1 MSLSALPVSRRNVEK
16 RRSQVRHRVVSSI
29 ASFALSL
36 SLLTVMTVV
45 TAPPASAITT
55 GTGSG
60 LFALIKNGVG
70 DYGSIPTDMKFSDR
84 CGSTILATV
93 DFDWTSAMPTGAT
106 DCGTQSGAYR
116 INYSA
121 MITGYLLAP
130 ATGSFTFK
138 SRSDDGFVVNV
149 NGQTVI
155 SSWAAQGAAAA
166 PNFNTNNASS
176 ASMSLVEGNI
186 YPIRIFFSQGAGAGE
201 AHLFW
206 NYGSSG
212 DQVIPQS
219 NLGLTAS
226 DLGTGCAVGESQ
238 FCPADNAR
246 QIKALNGTTSNQ
258 KWWINVGGVSTNTY
272 ALMDSNIDGGGWM
285 MGMKGLTNAQ
295 GNSTALGYDATQWT
309 TTTTLQAGS
318 DNNAPLASDNANA
331 KNNVFNYSAATEAL
345 VIWRDLTGRSDG
357 YRYTNAGTYGF
368 TWKES
373 LTSSTGW
380 SNALAG
386 GVNSSGGCPT
396 TAVTLLTLFANAN
409 RCKLRDAN
417 SSSPYDARGNVVF
430 SSQNQIN
437 FYGFN
442 YYGSGPTP
450 YQKVRFGFG
459 WNENAAGNESSNDV
473 NGGIGMGGSIGG
485 WAAGDFISCCQ
496 TTTGIN
502 RQAGYEFY
510 VRNSALTIS
519 GTSSVTAVAG
529 TASNPWTVSSASA
542 STGASAARYI
552 VKTRTPGVNT
562 SAITINNSGVMSVS
576 TALNGGTYSLSVS
589 MIDTYGQVASTPVTL
604 TVADANLTSLSISS
618 GTLSPD
624 FASATTSYTAT
635 VAHTVSSITATPT
648 AVKSNATYKTNVN
661 SAGLSSAINSGT
673 TSGSLAINYGS
684 NTILIVVTDVNGTTT
699 KTYTLTVTRETAAP
713 GAPTLGSATVTNATT
728 VSLPF
733 TAPAANGSAITSYTI
748 TSSPSLALT
757 YSGTSSPFTVTGSFV
772 QGQAYTF
779 TMTATNGAGTS
790 TPSSASNSITPNAA
804 AAPGAP
810 TLGSATVTNAT
821 TVSLPFTAPAANG
834 SAITSY
840 TITSSPSIALTYSGT
855 SSPFTVTGSFVQGQ
869 AYTFTMTATN
879 GAGTSTP
886 SSASNS
892 VMPNNILTI
901 TYAAGTSGS
910 GSAPTSPTTVAFGTT
925 FTTPVNTYTRTGYTF
940 AGWSDGSATYVA
952 AATYPAIGTV
962 SGNVTLTA
970 TWSARTDNGIAYNNQ
985 GATTAQSGGS
995 TTYTTAAAITT
1006 IPTTAPLKDGF
1017 AFKGWYTSSSG
1028 GTQVTDGSYTPAS
1041 PFGTVTLYAQWNSTN
1056 ARLSAITLS
1065 SGTLSPIFASGT
1077 FTYTASVA
1085 NTDATGFTVT
1095 ATKGESNASVVQYLG
1110 ATGSFAFT
1118 GSLSIGANIIRTIV
1132 TAQDGLTTVTYTLTV
1147 TRAAT
1152 PPITSVID
1160 PSAPLVALTAI
1171 NTTFLQTNPISARVN
1186 TPSKVTFLVNNKA
1199 IPGCSSIKTVSASST
1214 HTATCNYR
1222 PTSLGSLKVSATITP
1237 NSSNF
1242 LAVTTTIKVTVRPR

>member
-1 MSLSALPVSRRNVEK
+1 M
-16 RRSQVRHRVVSSI
+16 SSI

-36 SLLTVMTVV
+36 SLLTAISVV

-70 DYGSIPTDMKFSDR
+70 DYATIPTDMKFSDR

-116 INYSA
+116 TNYSA

-138 SRSDDGFVVNV
+138 SRSDDGFVVNL

-155 SSWAAQGAAAA
+155 SSWPSQGAVAL
-166 PNFNTNNASS
+166 PNYNATSS
-176 ASMSLVEGNI
+176 AISLVEGNI
-186 YPIRIFFSQGAGAGE
+186 YPIRIFFSQGTVSGE
-201 AHLFW
+201 AHLYW
-206 NYGSSG
+206 NYGSG
-212 DQVIPQS
+212 DQIIPQT

-246 QIKALNGTTSNQ
+246 QIKTLNGTTSNQ

-272 ALMDSNIDGGGWM
+272 AIMDSNVDGGGWM
-285 MGMKGLTNAQ
+285 MGMKGLTTAQ
-295 GNSTALGYDATQWT
+295 SNQTTLGYDATQWT
-309 TTTTLQAGS
+309 TTATLQTGS
-318 DNNAPLASDNANA
+318 DNNAPLASDDANG

-373 LTSSTGW
+373 LVSSTGFTN
-380 SNALAG
+380 SGG
-386 GVNSSGGCPT
+386 GVNSSGGCPN

-409 RCKLRDAN
+409 RCKIRDAN
-417 SSSPYDARGNVVF
+417 SSSPYDARGATVF
-430 SSQNQIN
+430 SSQNQVN
-437 FYGFN
+437 FFGFN
-442 YYGSGPTP
+442 YYSGILNGGPF
-450 YQKVRFGFG
+450 KKARFGFG
-459 WNENAAGNESSNDV
+459 WNENGVGDEGSNDV
-473 NGGIGMGGSIGG
+473 VGGVGIGGSTSASYG
-485 WAAGDFISCCQ
+485 AGDFIGCCQ
-496 TTTGIN
+496 VGAAGIN

-510 VRNSALTIS
+510 VRNSALAIS

-576 TALNGGTYSLSVS
+576 TGLTSGTYSLAVN

-604 TVADANLTSLSISS
+604 TVS
-618 GTLSPD
+618 
-624 FASATTSYTAT
+624 
-635 VAHTVSSITATPT
+635 
-648 AVKSNATYKTNVN
+648 
-661 SAGLSSAINSGT
+661 
-673 TSGSLAINYGS
+673 
-684 NTILIVVTDVNGTTT
+684 
-699 KTYTLTVTRETAAP
+699 
-713 GAPTLGSATVTNATT
+713 
-728 VSLPF
+728 
-733 TAPAANGSAITSYTI
+733 
-748 TSSPSLALT
+748 
-757 YSGTSSPFTVTGSFV
+757 
-772 QGQAYTF
+772 
-779 TMTATNGAGTS
+779 
-790 TPSSASNSITPNAA
+790 A

-810 TLGSATVTNAT
+810 TLGTAAVTNAT
-821 TVSLPFTAPAANG
+821 TISLPFTAPAANG

-892 VMPNNILTI
+892 VMPNNIFTI

-910 GSAPTSPTTVAFGTT
+910 GSAPTSPTTVAFGAT
-925 FTTPVNTYTRTGYTF
+925 FTTPANTYARTGYTF
-940 AGWSDGSATYVA
+940 AGWSDGSATYA
-952 AATYPAIGTV
+952 ALATYPATGTV

-970 TWSARTDNGIAYNNQ
+970 TWSARTDNGITYNNQ
-985 GATTAQSGGS
+985 GATTDQSGGS
-995 TTYTTAAAITT
+995 TTYTTAAAIAT
-1006 IPTTAPLKDGF
+1006 IPSTPPVKTDF
-1017 AFKGWYTSSSG
+1017 AFKGWYTSASG
-1028 GTQVTDGSYTPAS
+1028 GIQVTNGSYTPAS

-1065 SGTLSPIFASGT
+1065 SGTLSPNFATGR
-1077 FTYTASVA
+1077 FIYTASVA
-1085 NTDATGFTVT
+1085 NTVATGFTVT

-1110 ATGSFAFT
+1110 ATGSTAFT
-1118 GSLSIGANIIRTIV
+1118 GSLSIGANIIRTII
-1132 TAQDGLTTVTYTLTV
+1132 TAQDGVSTATYTLTV

-1152 PPITSVID
+1152 PPTTSVIN
-1160 PSAPLVALTAI
+1160 PSAPLVTLTAFT
-1171 NTTFLQTNPISARVN
+1171 TTFLQTNPIAAQVN
-1186 TPSKVTFLVNNKA
+1186 IPSRVTFLVNNRV
-1199 IPGCSSIKTVSASST
+1199 IPGCTAIKTVSSSGT
-1214 HTATCNYR
+1214 HTATCKYR
-1222 PTSLGSLKVSATITP
+1222 PTSLGSLTVSATITP
-1237 NSSNF
+1237 NSTDY
-1242 LAVTTTIKVTVRPR
+1242 LAASTSIKVTVRPK

>member
-1 MSLSALPVSRRNVEK
+1 MRRRNALQ
-16 RRSQVRHRVVSSI
+16 RGSQVRRRVVSSI
-29 ASFALSL
+29 VSFALSL
-36 SLLTVMTVV
+36 SLLTALTVV

-70 DYGSIPTDMKFSDR
+70 DYATIPTDMKFSDR

-116 INYSA
+116 MNYSA

-138 SRSDDGFVVNV
+138 SRSDDGFVVNL

-155 SSWAAQGAAAA
+155 SSWAAQGAVAL
-166 PNFNTNNASS
+166 PNYNATSS
-176 ASMSLVEGNI
+176 SISLVEGNI
-186 YPIRIFFSQGAGAGE
+186 YPIRIFFSQGSGAGE
-201 AHLFW
+201 AHLYW
-206 NYGSSG
+206 NYGSG
-212 DQVIPQS
+212 DQIIPQS
-219 NLGLTAS
+219 NLGLTTS

-272 ALMDSNIDGGGWM
+272 AIMDSNVDGGGWM

-318 DNNAPLASDNANA
+318 DNNAPLASDDANG

-442 YYGSGPTP
+442 YYSSGATP

-485 WAAGDFISCCQ
+485 WGAGDFISCCE
-496 TTTGIN
+496 TTTGVN
-502 RQAGYEFY
+502 RQAGFEFY
-510 VRNSALTIS
+510 VRNSALAIS
-519 GTSSVTAVAG
+519 GSSSVTAVAG

-542 STGASAARYI
+542 STGASATRYI

-576 TALNGGTYSLSVS
+576 TALTGGTYSLSVS

-673 TSGSLAINYGS
+673 TSGSLALNYGS

-699 KTYTLTVTRETAAP
+699 KTYTITVTRETAAP
-713 GAPTLGSATVTNATT
+713 SAPTLGTAAVTNATT

-790 TPSSASNSITPNAA
+790 TPSSASNS
-804 AAPGAP
+804 
-810 TLGSATVTNAT
+810 
-821 TVSLPFTAPAANG
+821 
-834 SAITSY
+834 
-840 TITSSPSIALTYSGT
+840 
-855 SSPFTVTGSFVQGQ
+855 
-869 AYTFTMTATN
+869 
-879 GAGTSTP
+879 
-886 SSASNS
+886 
-892 VMPNNILTI
+892 VMPNNIFTI

-910 GSAPTSPTTVAFGTT
+910 GSAPTSPTTVAFGAT
-925 FTTPVNTYTRTGYTF
+925 FTTPANTYARTGYTF
-940 AGWSDGSATYVA
+940 AGWSDGSATYAA
-952 AATYPAIGTV
+952 AATYPATGTV

-970 TWSARTDNGIAYNNQ
+970 TWSARTDNGITYNNQ

-995 TTYTTAAAITT
+995 TTYTTAAAINT
-1006 IPTTAPLKDGF
+1006 IPTTAPLKDSF
-1017 AFKGWYTSSSG
+1017 VFKGWYTSASG
-1028 GTQVTDGSYTPAS
+1028 GTQVTDGSYTPPS

-1065 SGTLSPIFASGT
+1065 SGTLSPTFASGI
-1077 FTYTASVA
+1077 FVYTASVA
-1085 NTDATGFTVT
+1085 NTVATGFTVT

-1110 ATGSFAFT
+1110 ATGSTAFT
-1118 GSLSIGANIIRTIV
+1118 GSLNIGANIIRTLI

-1152 PPITSVID
+1152 PPTTSVIN
-1160 PSAPLVALTAI
+1160 PSAPLVTLTAFT
-1171 NTTFLQTNPISARVN
+1171 TTFLQTNPIAAQVN
-1186 TPSKVTFLVNNKA
+1186 TPSRVTFLVNNRA
-1199 IPGCSSIKTVSASST
+1199 IPGCTAIKTVSSAGT
-1214 HTATCNYR
+1214 HTATCKYR
-1222 PTSLGSLKVSATITP
+1222 PTSLGSLTVSATITP
-1237 NSSNF
+1237 NSTDY
-1242 LAVTTTIKVTVRPR
+1242 LAATTSIKVTVRPR